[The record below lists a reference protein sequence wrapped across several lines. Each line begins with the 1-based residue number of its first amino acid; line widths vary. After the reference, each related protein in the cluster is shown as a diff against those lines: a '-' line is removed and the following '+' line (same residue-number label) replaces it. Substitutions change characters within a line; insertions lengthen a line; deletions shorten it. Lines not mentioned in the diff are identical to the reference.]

1 MQVQIKELLDSAD
14 LKEPL
19 YPGKK
24 LVKKYAVPGQFKSH
38 CVVFDWRVSD
48 TLRVELKAGQSGRT
62 LDPIELKNF
71 PVSFQAPTYLDL
83 KVDND
88 NIEDEED
95 EDEGSARSGK
105 GGGGKK
111 PKKKKTLA
119 GGAFERVMDGKVPS
133 LAQIEKFVVMGK
145 ELAQEQ
151 FAKAFE
157 NLKEQLHQSKVM
169 VMDLMKDVGD
179 VIKRATPG
187 GGLNAK
193 GNETLKYKYDVEK
206 TGPMFGAAGPS

>member
-1 MQVQIKELLDSAD
+1 MQVNIKELLDSAD
-14 LKEPL
+14 LREPV

-24 LVKKYAVPGQFKSH
+24 LVKKYAIPGQYKSH

-48 TLRVELKAGQSGRT
+48 TLRVELKAGQSGRD
-62 LDPIELKNF
+62 LDPVELKNY

-83 KVDND
+83 HVEND
-88 NIEDEED
+88 NEED
-95 EDEGSARSGK
+95 EDEDEEDSARSGK

-111 PKKKKTLA
+111 PKKKKA
-119 GGAFERVMDGKVPS
+119 MGAFERVMEGKVPT
-133 LAQIEKFVVMGK
+133 AGDIKKFVVMGK

-151 FAKAFE
+151 FAKALD
-157 NLKEQLHQSKVM
+157 NLKTQLSQSKVM

-187 GGLNAK
+187 GGLEAK
-193 GNETLKYKYDVEK
+193 GNETLSYKYDVEK
-206 TGPMFGAAGPS
+206 TGPMFGAAGPA